1 MNAEAKPKEP
11 RRLSTPLVLA
21 LTSAMICVGVAGFL
35 LRGGPEPEEQP
46 ADTLPAIVVDD
57 TTPERAAESFLD
69 AWRRREHE
77 VAADLSVGEAR
88 AAVDERAA
96 RDAAMSDH
104 ERELKRQGWDA
115 MAAERLGLAIREAE
129 QLEGG
134 RMALRGIAEGT
145 FLDQPY
151 EREME
156 FVLRP
161 EAEVWRVEGFHF
173 GEILT
178 EVPRLLELE

>member
-1 MNAEAKPKEP
+1 MTT
-11 RRLSTPLVLA
+11 RRSPLASPTLAALSAILITAPA
-21 LTSAMICVGVAGFL
+21 SAAW
-35 LRGGPEPEEQP
+35 PETPEE
-46 ADTLPAIVVDD
+46 
-57 TTPERAAESFLD
+57 
-69 AWRRREHE
+69 
-77 VAADLSVGEAR
+77 SV
-88 AAVDERAA
+88 
-96 RDAAMSDH
+96 
-104 ERELKRQGWDA
+104 L
-115 MAAERLGLAIREAE
+115 I
-129 QLEGG
+129 
-134 RMALRGIAEGT
+134 GIAEGT